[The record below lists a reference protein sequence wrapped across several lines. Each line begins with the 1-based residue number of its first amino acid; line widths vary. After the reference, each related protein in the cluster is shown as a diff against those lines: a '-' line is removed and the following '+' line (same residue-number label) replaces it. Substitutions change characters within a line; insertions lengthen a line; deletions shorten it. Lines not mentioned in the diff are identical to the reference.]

1 MYCLLSDA
9 NHFFFFVRIYYLYQS
24 ETNRNS
30 TKLFYL
36 IVLCHSC
43 CFILTF
49 YFRIF
54 STTGGVS
61 ASTNNASANAKQSS
75 ASTSRQL
82 ARSRARI
89 MRTTSVRNNGSGGQG
104 GSGSSSRGTGVII
117 GSGSSGRSLVTVP
130 APFVP
135 EELVSQAQVVL
146 QGKSRNVIIRELQ
159 VCPNV
164 KSNKCSY
171 AHIFPL

>member
-1 MYCLLSDA
+1 M
-9 NHFFFFVRIYYLYQS
+9 
-24 ETNRNS
+24 
-30 TKLFYL
+30 
-36 IVLCHSC
+36 
-43 CFILTF
+43 
-49 YFRIF
+49 
-54 STTGGVS
+54 
-61 ASTNNASANAKQSS
+61 NNASANAKPNSS
-75 ASTSRQL
+75 STSRHL

-89 MRTTSVRNNGSGGQG
+89 MRTTSVRNNGSGSQA

-159 VCPNV
+159 VKFMELFTQTQTLCSQLSS
-164 KSNKCSY
+164 SNLC
-171 AHIFPL
+171 

>member
-1 MYCLLSDA
+1 M
-9 NHFFFFVRIYYLYQS
+9 I
-24 ETNRNS
+24 
-30 TKLFYL
+30 FY
-36 IVLCHSC
+36 
-43 CFILTF
+43 
-49 YFRIF
+49 R
-54 STTGGVS
+54 TTGGAGSSV
-61 ASTNNASANAKQSS
+61 NNAAANAKPNSS
-75 ASTSRQL
+75 STSRQL

-89 MRTTSVRNNGSGGQG
+89 MRTTSVRNNGSGSGQA

-159 VCPNV
+159 V
-164 KSNKCSY
+164 KYFLHTLRYLSQT
-171 AHIFPL
+171 I

>member
-1 MYCLLSDA
+1 M
-9 NHFFFFVRIYYLYQS
+9 V
-24 ETNRNS
+24 NR
-30 TKLFYL
+30 
-36 IVLCHSC
+36 
-43 CFILTF
+43 
-49 YFRIF
+49 
-54 STTGGVS
+54 TTGGAS
-61 ASTNNASANAKQSS
+61 ASTNNASANSKQSS

-159 VCPNV
+159 VHNL
-164 KSNKCSY
+164 KFGMASFFLY
-171 AHIFPL
+171 HIHYLHTISSFGFDSPL

>member
-1 MYCLLSDA
+1 MRKNVWFLLWVSD
-9 NHFFFFVRIYYLYQS
+9 
-24 ETNRNS
+24 
-30 TKLFYL
+30 L
-36 IVLCHSC
+36 IKRSVFSV
-43 CFILTF
+43 
-49 YFRIF
+49 FR
-54 STTGGVS
+54 TTGGAS
-61 ASTNNASANAKQSS
+61 SSTNNASASAKQSS
-75 ASTSRQL
+75 SSTSRQL

-89 MRTTSVRNNGSGGQG
+89 MRTTSVRNNGSGSQG

-159 VCPNV
+159 VNQSTLLLLIPSMFLV
-164 KSNKCSY
+164 STFW
-171 AHIFPL
+171 I

>member
-1 MYCLLSDA
+1 MFNLW
-9 NHFFFFVRIYYLYQS
+9 I
-24 ETNRNS
+24 
-30 TKLFYL
+30 KLFGF
-36 IVLCHSC
+36 CRTS
-43 CFILTF
+43 
-49 YFRIF
+49 
-54 STTGGVS
+54 GGAGS
-61 ASTNNASANAKQSS
+61 SSNNASGGVKQNSS
-75 ASTSRQL
+75 STSRQL

-89 MRTTSVRNNGSGGQG
+89 MRTTSVRNNGTGQS

-159 VCPNV
+159 VGYLLKILYRVFFYIGHTSLLWYKTNV
-164 KSNKCSY
+164 K
-171 AHIFPL
+171 